1 MDTAVDGVGTGLSI
15 HDDDLMVE
23 PIAIG
28 APRQV
33 APVAAK
39 QPVPALAPAP
49 APAEDTEQNFPSL
62 APKGKKNKSKK
73 PAKEQPSQNKPAQA
87 KAPQNKN
94 KSKKKPAAAPQQ
106 SGGGAWGS
114 GGSSGAQ
121 LAASMAATRNSQNAL
136 SNHAKGPGRQK
147 VASARGRK

>member
-1 MDTAVDGVGTGLSI
+1 MRVVQDGWQRVLDTATDGVGTGLSI

-33 APVAAK
+33 TPVAAK
-39 QPVPALAPAP
+39 QPVPAPAPAP

-73 PAKEQPSQNKPAQA
+73 PAKEQQPSQNKPAQA

-94 KSKKKPAAAPQQ
+94 KNKNKKPAAAPPQ
-106 SGGGAWGS
+106 SGGSAWGS

-121 LAASMAATRNSQNAL
+121 LAASMGGFSK
-136 SNHAKGPGRQK
+136 HAKGR
-147 VASARGRK
+147 RK